1 MRNVK
6 TCKWISSLTNQLY
19 YRFGLFQ
26 NGTMNHSMISTLT
39 NFTLDHHCAFEHQ
52 VSLDSTSPTH
62 LGSSCPLHIHSTSTG
77 LHYLQVL
84 SSHFQCPSSGRGTLQ
99 NLRCRLLSQVS
110 VVTIYFSLIC
120 RRSPPPCCC
129 PLAAS
134 CFCSVPTPGCTD
146 GG

>member
-6 TCKWISSLTNQLY
+6 ACKWISSLTNQLY
-19 YRFGLFQ
+19 YRFGLLE
-26 NGTMNHSMISTLT
+26 NGTATHSMISTLT
-39 NFTLDHHCAFEHQ
+39 NFTEDHRCAFEHQ

-84 SSHFQCPSSGRGTLQ
+84 SSHFQCPSSQRGTLQ
-99 NLRCRLLSQVS
+99 NLRRRLLCQVS
-110 VVTIYFSLIC
+110 VDTISFSLIC